1 MGFGID
7 AVGAWAGSK
16 GPAPP
21 PQQSGQADRIQP
33 VILSAPPG
41 LSWRALFNT
50 RIQGFM
56 QFTTTQKS
64 TAAWCLI
71 AVLVVFALRLL
82 GPVLTPFLVAA
93 VLAYA
98 LTPLVNTLDDLG
110 KGRMPRV
117 LAVVLVEL
125 VFIAMVVGLF
135 LLIVPILSKELPLLR
150 EQVPLL
156 ADRANARLTPWLAQF
171 GIPVAL
177 DVGSIKAAALK
188 YLNANFEETFGQ
200 LMSSLRLGGSVALTI
215 IGGAVLIP
223 VALFYLLMDWDK
235 IVSRLVELVPLP
247 LRAGFD
253 SFTQEADQVLG
264 QYLRGQ
270 LLVMLVMA
278 AFYAVGLSL
287 FDLDLALPI
296 GLFTGLA
303 MFIPYVG
310 FGIGLIL
317 AVLAGLL
324 QFASLKAF
332 AMVAVVYGLGQVA
345 EGFYLTPR
353 LVGERIGLHPLA
365 VIFALLAFG
374 QLFGFVGVLIAL
386 PASAVLLVG
395 LRRARAGYLTS
406 GLYQGRAS

>member
-1 MGFGID
+1 
-7 AVGAWAGSK
+7 
-16 GPAPP
+16 
-21 PQQSGQADRIQP
+21 
-33 VILSAPPG
+33 
-41 LSWRALFNT
+41 
-50 RIQGFM
+50 M
-56 QFTTTQKS
+56 QFTHTQKS

-71 AVLVVFALRLL
+71 AVLIVLALRLL

-98 LTPLVNTLDDLG
+98 LTPLVNTLDDFG
-110 KGRMPRV
+110 NGRMPRV

-125 VFIAMVVGLF
+125 VFIALVVGLF

-156 ADRANARLTPWLAQF
+156 ADRANARLAPWLAQF
-171 GIPVAL
+171 GVPVAL
-177 DVGSIKAAALK
+177 DIVSIKVAALK

-235 IVSRLVELVPLP
+235 VVRRMVELVPVP
-247 LRAGFD
+247 LRANFD

-287 FDLDLALPI
+287 FELDLALPI

-332 AMVAVVYGLGQVA
+332 VMVAVVYGLGQVV
-345 EGFYLTPR
+345 EGLYLTPR
-353 LVGERIGLHPLA
+353 LVGKRIGLHPLA
-365 VIFALLAFG
+365 VIFALLAFA
-374 QLFGFVGVLIAL
+374 QLFGFVGVLVAL

-395 LRRARAGYLTS
+395 LRRTRAGYMS
-406 GLYQGRAS
+406 SNLYRGRAP